1 MTTQENKILVRRY
14 FDEALNQR
22 NAVIVDEIFSE
33 SFVAYAPR
41 GATSDLKAFKNA
53 LTMSHKAFPDLH
65 VTIEDQIAEGDK
77 VTTRWQASGT
87 HLGTFAGLIPPTK
100 KPVTITALHVHHVV
114 DGKIV
119 ALWEQIDLFGLFQQ
133 LGFFP
138 PVG

>member
-1 MTTQENKILVRRY
+1 MTTQENKAIIRRY
-14 FDEALNQR
+14 FDEALNQHKV
-22 NAVIVDEIFSE
+22 ATVDEIFSE
-33 SFVAYAPR
+33 DFIGYAPR
-41 GATSDLKAFKNA
+41 GTTSDLNTFKNA
-53 LTMSHKAFPDLH
+53 FMMSHKAFPDLH

-77 VTTRWQASGT
+77 VTTRWKASGT
-87 HLGTFAGLIPPTK
+87 HLGTFAGLVPPTH
-100 KPVTITALHVHHVV
+100 KPVTITALHIHQVV